1 MSRSLFIAAA
11 EGESG
16 KSGVAVGV
24 VDLLARRIERIGI
37 FRPLVRSRNEPDEL
51 LELLVNLPSVDP
63 ATTESAVGVDYDQ
76 LHADPDAA
84 MAEIVA
90 RHADVAAKAG
100 VVVVLGSDYTDVAS
114 GHESATN
121 ASVAAN
127 LGCPVVLVVP
137 GHGRLPQ
144 QIAVA
149 ADLGVAQMRAGHA
162 SVSAIVANRVNPD
175 DVDAVRAELERTQ
188 DIPIGVLP
196 DMPILGAP
204 TVQALADA
212 CGATL
217 LRGNPEWLNRESLG
231 IVVAAMSM
239 PNVLTRLTEDA
250 TVIAPGD
257 RYDLLAGLVLA
268 HQSGTT
274 PHLSA
279 VILTGGYQP
288 PESVMKVLDGTAS
301 DLPIMITERDTFETT
316 TVASQVHGRITAG
329 SRVKI
334 ETALRMFSESMDA
347 DRFLEVIDVADSE
360 AVTPLMF
367 GHRLLERARSSRQR
381 IVLPESED
389 PRVLQAAASLLRL
402 GVADLIL
409 LGDENQVRAHAS
421 AAGVDI
427 ADARIQSTTDEDLVE
442 QFAQEYTRRRAH
454 KGMTIERARD
464 TVTDVTYFGTLMV
477 QLGLADGMVSGAVH
491 TTAETIR
498 PAFEIIGTAP
508 GNSVVSSVFL
518 MCLADRVLFY
528 GDCAINPD
536 PTAEQLA
543 DIATASAA
551 TARQFGTEPRI
562 AMLSYSTGTSG
573 SGADVEKVR
582 KATELVREK
591 HPDLLVEGP
600 IQYDAAV
607 DPAVAKSKMP
617 NSAVAGR
624 ATVLV
629 FPDLNT
635 GNNTYKAV
643 QRSAGAVAIG
653 PVLQGLGKPVNDLS
667 RGALVEDII
676 NTVAITAIQAQQQ

>member
-24 VDLLARRIERIGI
+24 VDLLARRVERIGI

-51 LELLVNLPSVDP
+51 LDLLVNLPSVDS

-90 RHADVAAKAG
+90 RHAEVAAKAD

-114 GHESATN
+114 GHESAIN

-149 ADLGVAQMRAGHA
+149 ADLGVSQMRAGHA

-175 DVDAVRAELERTQ
+175 DVDAVRAELERTA

-239 PNVLTRLTEDA
+239 PNVLTRLTEDV

-334 ETALRMFSESMDA
+334 ETALRMFSESMDT

-389 PRVLQAAASLLRL
+389 TRVLQAAASLLRL

-427 ADARIQSTTDEDLVE
+427 ADARIQSTTDEELVE
-442 QFAQEYTRRRAH
+442 QFAQEYARRRAH

-582 KATELVREK
+582 KATELVRAK
-591 HPDLLVEGP
+591 YPDLLVEGP

-617 NSAVAGR
+617 NSSVAGR

>member
-1 MSRSLFIAAA
+1 MSRSVFIAAA

-24 VDLLARRIERIGI
+24 VDLLARRVERIGI
-37 FRPLVRSRNEPDEL
+37 FRPLVRSRNDTDEL
-51 LELLVNLPSVDP
+51 LELLVNLPAVDT
-63 ATTESAVGVDYDQ
+63 ATTESAIGVDYTQ
-76 LHADPDAA
+76 LHDDPDSA

-90 RHADVAAKAG
+90 SHADLTAKVD

-114 GHESATN
+114 GHESSIN

-144 QIAVA
+144 QVGVA
-149 ADLGVAQMRAGHA
+149 AELGVSQMRAGHA
-162 SVSAIVANRVNPD
+162 SVSAVVANRVRVD
-175 DVDAVRAELERTQ
+175 DVDAVRAELERTL
-188 DIPIGVLP
+188 DIPVGVLP

-212 CGATL
+212 CDATL
-217 LRGNPEWLNRESLG
+217 LRGNPEWLKRESLG
-231 IVVAAMSM
+231 LVVAAMSM

-250 TVIAPGD
+250 TIIAPGD

-268 HQSGTT
+268 HQSATT

-279 VILTGGYQP
+279 IILTGGYEP
-288 PESVMKVLDGTAS
+288 PDSVMRVLEGTPS
-301 DLPIMITERDTFETT
+301 DLPLLLTTRDTFDTT
-316 TVASQVHGRITAG
+316 TALSHVQGRITAD

-334 ETALRMFSESMDA
+334 ETALRVFSESVDT
-347 DRFLEVIDVADSE
+347 DKFLDVLDVAASE

-367 GHRLLERARSSRQR
+367 GHRLLERARSSRQH
-381 IVLPESED
+381 IVLPEGD
-389 PRVLQAAASLLRL
+389 DTRILQAAASLLRL
-402 GVADLIL
+402 GVADLTL
-409 LGDENQVRAHAS
+409 LGDETLVRAQAS

-427 ADARIQSTTDEDLVE
+427 ADAKVQSPTDPELVE
-442 QFAQEYTRRRAH
+442 QFAQEYTRKRAH

-477 QLGLADGMVSGAVH
+477 HLGLADGMVSGAAH

-551 TARQFGTEPRI
+551 TARQFGTEPRV

-573 SGADVEKVR
+573 SGADVDKVR
-582 KATELVREK
+582 QATDIVKEK
-591 HPDLLVEGP
+591 TPNLLVEGP

-607 DPAVAKSKMP
+607 DPTVAKSKMP
-617 NSAVAGR
+617 DSTVAGR

-653 PVLQGLGKPVNDLS
+653 PVLQGLNRPVNDLS
-667 RGALVEDII
+667 RGALVDDII

>member
-24 VDLLARRIERIGI
+24 VDLLARRVERIGI

-51 LELLVNLPSVDP
+51 LDLLVNLPSVDS

-90 RHADVAAKAG
+90 RHAEVAAKAD

-114 GHESATN
+114 GHESAIN

-149 ADLGVAQMRAGHA
+149 ADLGVSQMRAGHA

-175 DVDAVRAELERTQ
+175 DVDAVRAELERTA
-188 DIPIGVLP
+188 DIPIGILP

-239 PNVLTRLTEDA
+239 PNVLTRLTEDV

-334 ETALRMFSESMDA
+334 ETALRMFSESMDT

-389 PRVLQAAASLLRL
+389 TRVLQAAASLLRL

-427 ADARIQSTTDEDLVE
+427 ADARIQSTTDEELVE
-442 QFAQEYTRRRAH
+442 QFAQEYARRRAH

-582 KATELVREK
+582 KATELLREK

-617 NSAVAGR
+617 NSSVAGR